1 MSSLLHQIIKIRIWV
16 LSRPEVMFYE
26 ASDEIDYTDYLCFPF
41 VKGEAYIT
49 YDRKY
54 ARAVGTNFGF
64 RILKE
69 KMYFNA
75 EITIQMCFKYVG

>member
-1 MSSLLHQIIKIRIWV
+1 
-16 LSRPEVMFYE
+16 MFYE

-54 ARAVGTNFGF
+54 ARAV
-64 RILKE
+64 
-69 KMYFNA
+69 A
-75 EITIQMCFKYVG
+75 